1 MDRMRMQDQPKKR
14 DKTMTEIILA
24 GLIGLLLGIGGAT
37 ALDQRKPTEDKT
49 SQTQQEIIKQ
59 LTNLDIVE
67 KICAPEYIEKHSS
80 DLLCRQLSCLAFS
93 RGIDSQ
99 TSGKECEEISNV
111 QNTISIIDY
120 CKNQTEGTL
129 CYDLFWR
136 RK

>member
-1 MDRMRMQDQPKKR
+1 MDRMHKKNQRAQR

-24 GLIGLLLGIGGAT
+24 GLIGVLLGIGGAK
-37 ALDQRKPTEDKT
+37 AIEHRQPTEDKT
-49 SQTQQEIIKQ
+49 SQAQQEIIKQ

-67 KICAPEYIEKHSS
+67 KICAPEYIDKHNS

-111 QNTISIIDY
+111 QNTISIIEY
-120 CKNQTEGTL
+120 CKGQTEGTL